1 MFIVYIAYSSK
12 IIHISNICSH
22 PHQLL
27 PVCELH
33 VCPHHP
39 GAAHACVDPEHEEH
53 DHHVQPHV
61 EEEEGPGERGQGPLV
76 EEAVHGAGQQRHHG
90 LQRPHHGEHRA
101 YLPGLDTLSREIN

>member
-1 MFIVYIAYSSK
+1 MSTIPTC
-12 IIHISNICSH
+12 ICSH

-33 VCPHHP
+33 VGAHHP
-39 GAAHACVDPEHEEH
+39 GAPHAGVDPEHEEH

-61 EEEEGPGERGQGPLV
+61 EEEEGPGEGGQGPLV

-90 LQRPHHGEHRA
+90 L
-101 YLPGLDTLSREIN
+101 